1 MADVAR
7 RRPTR
12 AGQRCSV
19 RLDHRHPSDR
29 SCATSRP
36 LLCIAYHFVD
46 ATAVLMLGDCALRRS
61 AAAAAASAYAD
72 GSSASIEQRR
82 AARRRSAL
90 RRPQRNAARAD
101 AATSRLLLQGTAF
114 HSYMTAEDDHK
125 LICHAILFSRTHTV
139 LTLVRSTTR
148 RRRHDR
154 TGSIDASNG
163 ICSPWRWLYSYRWL
177 CARL

>member
-1 MADVAR
+1 MADVAW

-29 SCATSRP
+29 SCATSRH

-72 GSSASIEQRR
+72 GSSASMEPRG
-82 AARRRSAL
+82 APLSAL
-90 RRPQRNAARAD
+90 RRPQRNVARAD
-101 AATSRLLLQGTAF
+101 AATSRLLLQRTARRN
-114 HSYMTAEDDHK
+114 YIAAEDDHR
-125 LICHAILFSRTHTV
+125 LICHAITFSRTHTV

-148 RRRHDR
+148 RRRHGQI
-154 TGSIDASNG
+154 GSIDAANG
-163 ICSPWRWLYSYRWL
+163 ICSPWRWLYSHRWL
-177 CARL
+177 RARL